1 MHVDTLT
8 TLVRTLARLRSP
20 QASGA
25 VDTLDPAL
33 VAQLLELLDPT
44 PVASTQTVKRKA
56 SAAQPDTTNPSA
68 RPSVTTTPT
77 QTQARPATPHPDLS
91 DRTAADPAVDQ
102 ARAPSHSSQKLVGLP
117 ASLVPM
123 IERADLQPPERQTA
137 STGHQGPVA
146 STEAPSTNAPMDSL
160 FPAGRVRAIL
170 RDMATVSSPSGELD
184 THRAV
189 ALLARGEAI
198 TALPQRSRRTL
209 SPSIGLLFD
218 AGPTMLP
225 FSRDKQ
231 QLGATALRLLGKDRV
246 RIADFI
252 GNPSQGVRAQRQVR
266 WEALRWPV
274 RGATLVVISDL
285 GIGAPHLSDAQHDW
299 APWLR
304 EAHGRGIRTL
314 ALIPYEASRW
324 PAVAQGFDLAMSWD
338 LSTGVQAVRR
348 LMKQHR

>member
-8 TLVRTLARLRSP
+8 TLVRTLARLQSP
-20 QASGA
+20 KASGA

-33 VAQLLELLDPT
+33 VQQLLELLEPT
-44 PVASTQTVKRKA
+44 PNAATQTVRRKA
-56 SAAQPDTTNPSA
+56 SAAQPGTTSQSA
-68 RPSVTTTPT
+68 TTTPT
-77 QTQARPATPHPDLS
+77 HTQARTATPRPDLP
-91 DRTAADPAVDQ
+91 DRATSEPTADKV
-102 ARAPSHSSQKLVGLP
+102 RTPSHSAQKLVGLP
-117 ASLVPM
+117 ASLVPV
-123 IERADLQPPERQTA
+123 IERADLKPPERQTPP
-137 STGHQGPVA
+137 TGHNGPVA
-146 STEAPSTNAPMDSL
+146 STEAAATSAPLDSL

-170 RDMATVSSPSGELD
+170 RDMATVSTPSGELD
-184 THRAV
+184 TRRAV
-189 ALLARGEAI
+189 DHLSRGEAI
-198 TALPQRSRRTL
+198 TTLPQRSRRTL

-252 GNPSQGVRAQRQVR
+252 GSPSQGVRAQRQVR

-285 GIGAPHLSDAQHDW
+285 GIGAPHLSDAEHDW
-299 APWLR
+299 GLWLR
-304 EAHGRGIRTL
+304 EARGRGIRTL

-324 PAVAQGFDLAMSWD
+324 PAVAHSFDLAMSWD

-348 LMKQHR
+348 LMRQHR

>member
-1 MHVDTLT
+1 MNVDTLT
-8 TLVRTLARLRSP
+8 TLVRTLAHLRLP

-33 VAQLLELLDPT
+33 VQQLLDLLDPT
-44 PVASTQTVKRKA
+44 PLAATPKVKRKA
-56 SAAQPDTTNPSA
+56 SP
-68 RPSVTTTPT
+68 TPT
-77 QTQARPATPHPDLS
+77 DPRNS
-91 DRTAADPAVDQ
+91 GTAAIPTGTS
-102 ARAPSHSSQKLVGLP
+102 PSPEPNGPTPPRPPEPGPTGGDTRRPPHSAQKLVGLP
-117 ASLVPM
+117 ASLVPV
-123 IERADLQPPERQTA
+123 IERADLQPPERQT
-137 STGHQGPVA
+137 SLTGQNGPVA
-146 STEAPSTNAPMDSL
+146 STEAPATNAPMDSL

-170 RDMATVSSPSGELD
+170 RDMATVSTPSGELD
-184 THRAV
+184 TRRAV
-189 ALLARGEAI
+189 DHLSRGEAI
-198 TALPQRSRRTL
+198 TTLPQRSRRTL
-209 SPSIGLLFD
+209 SPSISLLFD

-231 QLGATALRLLGKDRV
+231 QLGATALRLLGKERV

-252 GNPSQGVRAQRQVR
+252 GSPSQGVRAQRQVR

-285 GIGAPHLSDAQHDW
+285 GIGAPHQSDAEHDW

-348 LMKQHR
+348 LMRQHR

>member
-1 MHVDTLT
+1 MNVDTLT
-8 TLVRTLARLRSP
+8 TLVRTLAHLRSP
-20 QASGA
+20 QESDA

-33 VAQLLELLDPT
+33 VQQLLELLEPT
-44 PVASTQTVKRKA
+44 PVAANQTVKRKA
-56 SAAQPDTTNPSA
+56 SSGQPRTSTVSA
-68 RPSVTTTPT
+68 TTTPT
-77 QTQARPATPHPDLS
+77 QTQARPATPRPDLP
-91 DRTAADPAVDQ
+91 DRTTSEPTVDKVRTTSQ
-102 ARAPSHSSQKLVGLP
+102 STQKLVGLP
-117 ASLVPM
+117 ASLVPV
-123 IERADLQPPERQTA
+123 IERADLKPPERQTE
-137 STGHQGPVA
+137 SSGRHGPVA
-146 STEAPSTNAPMDSL
+146 NTEAPATHAPMDSL

-170 RDMATVSSPSGELD
+170 RDMATVSTPSGELD
-184 THRAV
+184 TRRAI
-189 ALLARGEAI
+189 AQLARGDAI
-198 TALPQRSRRTL
+198 TALPQRHRRTL

-231 QLGATALRLLGKDRV
+231 QLGATALRLLGKERV

-252 GNPSQGVRAQRQVR
+252 GSPSQGVRAQRQVR

-285 GIGAPHLSDAQHDW
+285 GIGAPHLSDAEHDW

-348 LMKQHR
+348 LMRQHR